1 MTSLSQ
7 TIEIPL
13 RPVSIDN
20 MSLQKMGFIMNALEK
35 GWTVKKRDDSYV
47 FSKKHEGKKEIF
59 MENYLDTFIGS
70 NFDMNIL
77 R

>member
-1 MTSLSQ
+1 MTSLGQ

-13 RPVSIDN
+13 RPISIDN
-20 MSLQKMGFIMNALEK
+20 RSLQKMGFIMNALEK

-59 MENYLDTFIGS
+59 MENYLDTFISS
-70 NFDMNIL
+70 NFDMNVL